1 MEAWG
6 NERCVSLVGW
16 SAYPHASRSRLKPLR
31 QIASD
36 RRRLLLRR
44 QPVGPATSRR
54 TLQRILQL
62 IIGLA
67 GVAAQAAP
75 HIIAVPFDAMHKHSK
90 RATGPAAI
98 IAVVLASPWCVTLL
112 L

>member
-1 MEAWG
+1 
-6 NERCVSLVGW
+6 
-16 SAYPHASRSRLKPLR
+16 
-31 QIASD
+31 
-36 RRRLLLRR
+36 
-44 QPVGPATSRR
+44 
-54 TLQRILQL
+54 LQRILQL

-67 GVAAQAAP
+67 GGVAQTAS

-90 RATGPAAI
+90 RAAGPAAI